1 MRNIT
6 QTDVV
11 SRANIYK
18 IKNNRFYLKVW
29 VKGNSVCFRDWVGR
43 GNQWQQKEGAVTVNQ
58 TGKLKV
64 GRQALN

>member
-11 SRANIYK
+11 SRADIYK

-43 GNQWQQKEGAVTVNQ
+43 ENQWQQKEGAVAVNS